1 MRHVIKKY
9 GLFLLEHNILIPLQF
24 EKTFWEMMKKFTF
37 ICLGFFFMQVSA
49 CFAEDQQLEPVRP
62 TIFETLTDN
71 SDLSKGVVTLHQ
83 DEKIKELV
91 YRKKENDIKN
101 KTFATAPGF
110 RVQVF
115 SSNEARTGKANA
127 YRTEEKIKERF
138 PDMTVYVSYLSPFWK
153 VRVGDCLSNA
163 EAQGLR
169 DQVKKEFPELQ
180 QETYIVKDQILV
192 PEE

>member
-1 MRHVIKKY
+1 
-9 GLFLLEHNILIPLQF
+9 
-24 EKTFWEMMKKFTF
+24 MMKNFTL
-37 ICLGFFFMQVSA
+37 ICVGFFFMQGSV
-49 CFAEDQQLEPVRP
+49 CFAEEQQSESARP

-91 YRKKENDIKN
+91 YRKKESDAKS
-101 KTFATAPGF
+101 KTFATAAGF

-115 SSNEARTGKANA
+115 SSNESHTGKANA
-127 YRTEEKIKERF
+127 YKTEEKIKERF
-138 PDMTVYVSYLSPFWK
+138 PEMTVYVSYLSPFWK

-169 DQVKKEFPELQ
+169 DQIKKEFPELQ
-180 QETYIVKDQILV
+180 QEIYIVKDQVLV